1 MPQLFVTNCA
11 RELKVRYKFLI
22 ILNLGEISF
31 CAFVSIFAILCG
43 KNLKIN
49 TVVNTLSSRNSSL
62 DWVT

>member
-11 RELKVRYKFLI
+11 HELKVRYKSLI
-22 ILNLGEISF
+22 ILNLREVSF
-31 CAFVSIFAILCG
+31 CAFVSIFAILHG

-49 TVVNTLSSRNSSL
+49 AVFKTLRSSNSSL